1 MFHRSE
7 RLFLRPAFPEDCGA
21 ILAGIG
27 DESIVRNLARAP
39 WPYSMD
45 DARSF
50 AGLPQDLRLPHFLVT
65 LPGAGVIGAA
75 GLSAQDGG
83 NEGEPE
89 IGYWIAR
96 QRWGRGYATEA
107 ARAVLRIAHTLGHRR
122 IVAGHFVDNPASG
135 KVLRKIGFLPT
146 GRIAKRH
153 SRGRDAWVDSVEYAL
168 DSDVQMDPAP
178 VARAA

>member
-39 WPYSMD
+39 WPYGMD

-50 AGLPQDLRLPHFLVT
+50 AALPQDLRLPHFLVT
-65 LPGAGVIGAA
+65 LPGVGVIGAA
-75 GLSAQDGG
+75 GLSAPGG
-83 NEGEPE
+83 DHEGEAE
-89 IGYWIAR
+89 LGYWIAR
-96 QRWGRGYATEA
+96 EHWGRGYATEA
-107 ARAVLRIAHTLGHRR
+107 ARAVLRIADTLGHRR

-153 SRGRDAWVDSVEYAL
+153 SRARDAWVDSVEYAL
-168 DSDVQMDPAP
+168 GCDAEMDPAP